1 MRNIEFIFNKLY
13 YIYKKVKKLW
23 EDNQIMIPLVKKKK
37 VSNKIDSYSK
47 TQHFMD
53 AEAEE
58 VRCIIQH

>member
-1 MRNIEFIFNKLY
+1 
-13 YIYKKVKKLW
+13 
-23 EDNQIMIPLVKKKK
+23 MIPLVKKKK